1 MRKVKWLV
9 IISLLTLLTISSGL
23 GLAGTDESFGPLE
36 QFSQV
41 LDLVESYYVKEI
53 PRKDLMQYAIKGMLS
68 QLDPHSAY
76 LPKDDFQALQDT
88 TSGEFS
94 GIGTEIGMENG
105 KLLVISPIEDTPAY
119 KAGLLP
125 GDVILEINKEPTRD
139 LTVMDAVKKIRGPKG
154 TSVGLTVLH
163 KADGKQVELTIKRDV
178 IPIVGVKTSE
188 LDDGYIYLRIAN
200 FNERTTQEIQKK
212 LAEFTKSKPIQGI
225 VMDLR
230 NNPGGLLGQAVSVT
244 DLFLSE
250 GLIVYIQGRTD
261 DRKDFAATPKPDVL
275 TQPLVVLINAGSASA
290 SEIVAGALQDHRR
303 ALLVGEKTFGKG
315 SVQNVYPMPEGT
327 GIKLT
332 TALYYTPS
340 GRSIQ
345 AEGIR
350 PDLEIPFVQTTEEDK
365 TKDHSQLR
373 EQNLNLHL
381 ENPVNG
387 NTTTGRPIPGHETTR
402 ELLDKDNQLRLA
414 LELVRHWPDIKKI
427 Q

>member
-139 LTVMDAVKKIRGPKG
+139 LTVMDAVKR
-154 TSVGLTVLH
+154 
-163 KADGKQVELTIKRDV
+163 
-178 IPIVGVKTSE
+178 
-188 LDDGYIYLRIAN
+188 
-200 FNERTTQEIQKK
+200 F
-212 LAEFTKSKPIQGI
+212 
-225 VMDLR
+225 
-230 NNPGGLLGQAVSVT
+230 AV
-244 DLFLSE
+244 
-250 GLIVYIQGRTD
+250 Q
-261 DRKDFAATPKPDVL
+261 
-275 TQPLVVLINAGSASA
+275 
-290 SEIVAGALQDHRR
+290 R
-303 ALLVGEKTFGKG
+303 AL
-315 SVQNVYPMPEGT
+315 PW
-327 GIKLT
+327 
-332 TALYYTPS
+332 A
-340 GRSIQ
+340 
-345 AEGIR
+345 
-350 PDLEIPFVQTTEEDK
+350 
-365 TKDHSQLR
+365 
-373 EQNLNLHL
+373 
-381 ENPVNG
+381 
-387 NTTTGRPIPGHETTR
+387 
-402 ELLDKDNQLRLA
+402 
-414 LELVRHWPDIKKI
+414 
-427 Q
+427 